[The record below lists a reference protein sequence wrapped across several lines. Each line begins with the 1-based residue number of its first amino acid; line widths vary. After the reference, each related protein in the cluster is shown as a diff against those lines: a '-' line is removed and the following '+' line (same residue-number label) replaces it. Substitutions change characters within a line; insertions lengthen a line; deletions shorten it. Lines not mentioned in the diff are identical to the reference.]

1 MAGKKFYIFGAG
13 DNGKQ
18 LFDYLGGALA
28 FIDNDIQKHNTL
40 ICGIDCISICEAI
53 TRGAQDSMV
62 LVSINKND
70 EIERQLRENH
80 FKHIFWCWDWL
91 RERKYFKPVVKDK
104 NDYKYA
110 VPFNNY
116 ESPYPDIIE
125 IHEKESYLFDKDK
138 EVLDIDFNV
147 DRQLA
152 LLKEMEQI
160 ELPGWL
166 DRKHECVQNRYYYDN
181 GWFGKG
187 SADAL
192 YYILRIVKPK
202 AVIEVGSGFSTAVML
217 DTNEKYFNNN
227 IEIISIE
234 PNSGRLKSLIKPGDN
249 ISIYEKNLQD
259 ISPVFFEKLNK
270 NDILFIDSS
279 HVSRMNSD
287 VNYIFFEILPRLRS
301 GVYIHF
307 HDIMYPFIYP
317 RKWIYEGR
325 AYNEMYVLRAFLMNN
340 KDYAIQFFGEMLAL
354 KFEEKFA
361 EKLQGCGSASIWIK
375 KV

>member
-28 FIDNDIQKHNTL
+28 FIDNDIQKQNTL
-40 ICGIDCISICEAI
+40 ICGIDCISICGAI

-192 YYILRIVKPK
+192 YYMLRIVKPK

-270 NDILFIDSS
+270 NDILFI
-279 HVSRMNSD
+279 
-287 VNYIFFEILPRLRS
+287 
-301 GVYIHF
+301 
-307 HDIMYPFIYP
+307 
-317 RKWIYEGR
+317 
-325 AYNEMYVLRAFLMNN
+325 
-340 KDYAIQFFGEMLAL
+340 
-354 KFEEKFA
+354 
-361 EKLQGCGSASIWIK
+361 
-375 KV
+375 

>member
-1 MAGKKFYIFGAG
+1 
-13 DNGKQ
+13 
-18 LFDYLGGALA
+18 
-28 FIDNDIQKHNTL
+28 
-40 ICGIDCISICEAI
+40 
-53 TRGAQDSMV
+53 MV